1 MFELI
6 NFSVISCLKAHNFVC
21 FMHQYVLLVSSSSWP
36 ISTTTTLQTCQ
47 VTRVRH
53 FWTLAHL
60 FLVSPYRYW
69 LGSHYGS
76 PVLDQVIIRII
87 PEQGRHNW
95 WGYGWG
101 HWEHCVSWL
110 ATLYWQ
116 EINMSCEQTL
126 LLQSAPFFQ
135 DNFIRNIKI
144 YLICHKSDNL
154 EA

>member
-1 MFELI
+1 MSLVVWKLIILCVSCTNMF
-6 NFSVISCLKAHNFVC
+6 CLYPH
-21 FMHQYVLLVSSSSWP
+21 HPGQYQQQQQQYL
-36 ISTTTTLQTCQ
+36 TLQTCQ

-60 FLVSPYRYW
+60 FRYW

-95 WGYGWG
+95 WGYEWG
-101 HWEHCVSWL
+101 YWEHCVSWL

-116 EINMSCEQTL
+116 EINISCEQTL

-135 DNFIRNIKI
+135 DNIISDIKT
-144 YLICHKSDNL
+144 YLIRHKSEIL
-154 EA
+154 RK